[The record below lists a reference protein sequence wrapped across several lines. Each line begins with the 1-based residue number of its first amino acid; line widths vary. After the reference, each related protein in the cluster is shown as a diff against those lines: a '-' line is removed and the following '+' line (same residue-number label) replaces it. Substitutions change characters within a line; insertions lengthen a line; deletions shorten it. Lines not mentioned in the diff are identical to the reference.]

1 MFIRYASSTAIAA
14 AMIAMSAT
22 NAAAQN
28 QHENVQQT
36 ADACFT
42 QMNEFA
48 ERMNTDQF
56 WIAGWGTSG
65 YGNPPAPQ
73 STQSPSV
80 VPNPTGTDP
89 AARGSGMAAD
99 PRGEIAGIE
108 APRNQ
113 IRALHG
119 AARVLAHR
127 GDNDGCQYLV
137 GKMNEIYDGYAQ
149 QLSDAGVDPSEVTG
163 WRQEQLA
170 MAEPLAGEDSEVRYR
185 VDEITGTDVRN
196 PQDENL
202 GSVNDVIIDPQTG
215 EASHLIVAR
224 GGFLGIGEE
233 YYAVPFDEVRATAGL
248 ETIVI
253 HVSEAEIEAAPGIDP
268 ERFRNPQ
275 TMMDERRG
283 TDEFWTRRG

>member
-14 AMIAMSAT
+14 AMIAMGATSAL
-22 NAAAQN
+22 AQD
-28 QHENVQQT
+28 QQENGQQT

-42 QMNEFA
+42 QMNQFA
-48 ERMNTDQF
+48 ERMNADQF
-56 WIAGWGTSG
+56 WISGWGTSG
-65 YGNPPAPQ
+65 YGSPPAPQ
-73 STQSPSV
+73 STQAPDV
-80 VPNPTGTDP
+80 VTDPTGTDP
-89 AARGSGMAAD
+89 AAPNTGMAAD

-127 GDNDGCQYLV
+127 GDDDGCEYV
-137 GKMNEIYDGYAQ
+137 VAKMNEVYDDYSQ
-149 QLSDAGVDPSEVTG
+149 QLQSAGVDPAEVTG

-170 MAEPLAGEDSEVRYR
+170 MAEPLAGDGDALYR
-185 VDEITGTDVRN
+185 VDDITGTDVRN

-215 EASHLIVAR
+215 EATHIIVAR

-233 YYAVPFDEVRATAGL
+233 YYAVPFDEVHATAGL
-248 ETIVI
+248 QTVVI
-253 HVSEAEIEAAPGIDP
+253 NVSEADIEAAPSIDP
-268 ERFRNPQ
+268 DRFRNPE

-283 TDEFWTRRG
+283 TDEFWTQRG